1 MYHLVDLI
9 TRVDRLAVLPY
20 HPGAMTEQR
29 VDGRT
34 LRYQHRREEL
44 LAAVMAY
51 VLEHG
56 VTDLSFRPLAQAVG
70 VSHVTLRHHF
80 GSKEELV
87 GEIFGA
93 IRHRES
99 PPPGPVDG
107 GDAEAVIRAMWSRWI
122 TPSGERTFRLLFQA
136 LGQALMHPDRYP
148 RLLSS
153 VVTDW
158 IDIIARLAVESGC
171 PSEDAP
177 RFATLLLAQL
187 RGLQLDLL
195 VTGDHD
201 RVNAAL
207 DTALTDLR
215 HRIDSWS
222 TADTGANG
230 NH

>member
-1 MYHLVDLI
+1 M
-9 TRVDRLAVLPY
+9 A
-20 HPGAMTEQR
+20 EQR

-34 LRYQHRREEL
+34 VRYQHRRGEL

-93 IRHRES
+93 IRRQEA

-107 GDAEAVIRAMWSRWI
+107 DGAEAFIRELWSRWL

-136 LGQALMHPDRYP
+136 VGQALMHPDRYP

-171 PSEDAP
+171 PPEDAP
-177 RFATLLLAQL
+177 RFATLLLAQV

-195 VTGDHD
+195 ITGDHD
-201 RVNAAL
+201 RVDAAL
-207 DTALTDLR
+207 DTALDALR
-215 HRIDSWS
+215 DRIDSWPRRAE
-222 TADTGANG
+222 TTDPR
-230 NH
+230 